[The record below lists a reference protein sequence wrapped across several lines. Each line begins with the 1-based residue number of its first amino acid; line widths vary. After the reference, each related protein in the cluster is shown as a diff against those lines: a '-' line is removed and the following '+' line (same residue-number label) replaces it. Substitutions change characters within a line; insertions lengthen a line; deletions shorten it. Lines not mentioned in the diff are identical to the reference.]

1 MKTVLVSL
9 PRPKAQ
15 IKPKSKTT
23 LPSEVEISKTEIKKR
38 CKNQFNVSIKQ
49 MFSIKQMH
57 RDRNVLGVRKGLD
70 Q

>member
-1 MKTVLVSL
+1 MKIVLVSL
-9 PRPKAQ
+9 QRPKTQ

-23 LPSEVEISKTEIKKR
+23 LPSEVEIS
-38 CKNQFNVSIKQ
+38 NQANVFNKQ
-49 MFSIKQMH
+49 MQ